1 MFSAPALLL
10 GNKYELAFSHPLT
23 NCHRTFHAHGSVS
36 GICPLEV
43 SLWLVVCFFFS
54 FESLNLLGNR
64 NMEIYS
70 VGIQMVCH
78 DLVPKSVQ
86 MLKEYLAVL
95 FAPFTK

>member
-1 MFSAPALLL
+1 MHMGLFQVFVLL
-10 GNKYELAFSHPLT
+10 
-23 NCHRTFHAHGSVS
+23 R
-36 GICPLEV
+36 
-43 SLWLVVCFFFS
+43 SLYGLFVLFFFFS

-78 DLVPKSVQ
+78 DLVTKSVQ